1 MANDKPTFANNIKK
15 FGTVDQQQKKL
26 TKTLGVSPNPSKIS
40 QQAAASTTQNKK
52 IPVTQVSDKP
62 CPNFCRPTGIN
73 ILPLKY
79 SVARVGG
86 KPLPAQLGINVTNV
100 PLKEYKYTVRMIDS
114 GYIYRTYALTDSK
127 KY

>member
-52 IPVTQVSDKP
+52 IPVTQVSIFFIFVMKTNY
-62 CPNFCRPTGIN
+62 CHYTTPTFFTA
-73 ILPLKY
+73 K
-79 SVARVGG
+79 SSSR
-86 KPLPAQLGINVTNV
+86 
-100 PLKEYKYTVRMIDS
+100 S
-114 GYIYRTYALTDSK
+114 
-127 KY
+127 

>member
-52 IPVTQVSDKP
+52 YQLLRYPISRVLTFADLQV
-62 CPNFCRPTGIN
+62 
-73 ILPLKY
+73 
-79 SVARVGG
+79 
-86 KPLPAQLGINVTNV
+86 
-100 PLKEYKYTVRMIDS
+100 
-114 GYIYRTYALTDSK
+114 
-127 KY
+127 